1 MWNLWGIPFIKLG
14 NFSLLGSHTPWQSLA
29 SKRCHKRLICCI
41 SVGVLMM
48 LNQVSIVVVRQDGLM
63 QLLHKLLFDPVQLFF
78 MRLLFWC
85 LARLVTSQ
93 LVHHAHYFWPQ
104 AAISEVSVEIGLWTS
119 VNIVNLTPCIKV
131 IFPTSVKPDFIFP
144 LSKQL
149 LTLKWARQVSSCS
162 HTVSMASSDFHWGN
176 PPRPCAKMF
185 WLMSWNSGWAFL
197 GHRFNKVHNV
207 IWGQSFTSS
216 LKSCQTHKKR
226 KILRVWL
233 YDGMCNAQ
241 QPQHFKL
248 WPSNAKQVTESDH
261 CLRPVGHQGQTS
273 TCGESWWHLNAMGP
287 LIQKKGIS
295 FVNLQSF
302 MSALHSILQL
312 YYPCIYSYVMKV

>member
-14 NFSLLGSHTPWQSLA
+14 KFSLLGSHTPWQSLA

-63 QLLHKLLFDPVQLFF
+63 QLLHKLLFDPIQLFF

-104 AAISEVSVEIGLWTS
+104 AAISEVSVEIGLWAS
-119 VNIVNLTPCIKV
+119 VSIVNLTPCIKV

-149 LTLKWARQVSSCS
+149 LILKWARQVSSCS

-207 IWGQSFTSS
+207 IWGQSCKLPASNHANPQKTEDFKGPVCAMRSNLNIS
-216 LKSCQTHKKR
+216 NFDLQMPNKSQKAITVFALSDTKDKPTLAANHDGTWMQWVRWCQER
-226 KILRVWL
+226 
-233 YDGMCNAQ
+233 N
-241 QPQHFKL
+241 
-248 WPSNAKQVTESDH
+248 
-261 CLRPVGHQGQTS
+261 
-273 TCGESWWHLNAMGP
+273 
-287 LIQKKGIS
+287 
-295 FVNLQSF
+295 
-302 MSALHSILQL
+302 
-312 YYPCIYSYVMKV
+312 